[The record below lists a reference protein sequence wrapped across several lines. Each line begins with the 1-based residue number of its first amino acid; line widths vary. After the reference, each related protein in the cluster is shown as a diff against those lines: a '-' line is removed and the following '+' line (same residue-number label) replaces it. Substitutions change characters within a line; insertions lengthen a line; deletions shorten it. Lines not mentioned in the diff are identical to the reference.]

1 MILDDLQQRLTGL
14 TVLTPG
20 EATEPGEWA
29 ERDDQGRRKAKGEQG
44 LAAYLRY
51 AAPSGYVQLRHE
63 TGTFAT
69 DVLDFGQVNV
79 EAIAATLPAAQA
91 LATQIRAK
99 IGGRTVTPTP
109 YRYVSSFTDE
119 QADFTRV
126 VLTFE
131 TRAIGV

>member
-1 MILDDLQQRLTGL
+1 MLLDDLQRRLTGL

-20 EATEPGEWA
+20 EATTPGEWT

-44 LAAYLRY
+44 LGAYFQHV
-51 AAPSGYVQLRHE
+51 APAGYVQLRHVDV
-63 TGTFAT
+63 FDAT
-69 DVLDFGQVNV
+69 DVVDLGRVNV

-91 LATQIRAK
+91 LAAQIRNRL
-99 IGGRTVTPTP
+99 GGRTVQPTP
-109 YRYVSSFTDE
+109 YRYVNELTDE
-119 QADFTRV
+119 QDGYTRV